1 MPDTAKPFPVAGG
14 AHVVTMLPSMANRH
28 GLIAGA
34 TGTGKTT
41 TLRVLAENFSALG
54 VPVFLADIKGDLS
67 GIARAGGDNPKAT
80 ERAQQLGLS
89 AVPPEGY
96 PVTFWDTYGLSGHP
110 VRTTVSEM
118 GPLLLARILDL
129 NDIQSDVL
137 TILFKIAD
145 DQGLLLLD
153 LKDLSAMARYC
164 SDHAKELKSQYG
176 NISPASIG
184 SIQRSLL
191 TLQQQGG
198 DNLFGEP
205 ALDVLDFVRTDAS
218 GRGMI
223 NILAADRLMQSPK
236 IYATFLLW
244 LLSELFEKFPE
255 EGDREK
261 PRLVFFFDEAHLL
274 FADAPKALEE
284 KIVQVVRLIRSKGIG
299 VYFVTQNPLDLPDPV
314 LGQLGNR
321 IHHALR
327 AFTPKDAKEIKGAA
341 ATLRA
346 NPAFDTATVM
356 TQLQIG
362 EVLISMLDAN
372 GSPGVVER
380 AFMYPPHSR
389 FTPLSPEERAQV
401 IASSLLRSTYAGT
414 VDRESAYEIL
424 KKRAATVTP
433 SPAAPRGSDPGPAA
447 ETRRPASRAS
457 RKDAGDVL
465 GSAAASAARSVGTQL
480 GKALIRGVLGSL
492 AGKR

>member
-1 MPDTAKPFPVAGG
+1 MPDTVEPIPIAKG
-14 AHVVTMLPSMANRH
+14 AQVVTMLPGMANRH

-41 TLRVLAENFSALG
+41 TLRVLAENFSAIG

-67 GIARAGGDNPKAT
+67 GIAKAGGDNPRVL
-80 ERAQQLGLS
+80 ERAQQLGIS
-89 AVPPEGY
+89 AIQPQGY
-96 PVTFWDTYGLSGHP
+96 PVTFWDAYGQSGQP

-129 NDIQSDVL
+129 NDIQTDVL

-153 LKDLSAMARYC
+153 LKDLKAMAQYC
-164 SDHAKELKSQYG
+164 GDHAKELKTQYG

-191 TLQQQGG
+191 TLEQQGG
-198 DNLFGEP
+198 DRLFGEP
-205 ALDVLDFVRTDAS
+205 ALNVLDFVRTDAA

-223 NILAADRLMQSPK
+223 NILAADRMMQSPK
-236 IYATFLLW
+236 VYATFLLW
-244 LLSELFEKFPE
+244 LLSELFEQFPE
-255 EGDREK
+255 AGDVPK
-261 PRLVFFFDEAHLL
+261 PKLVFFFDEAHLL
-274 FADAPKALEE
+274 FADTPKALEE

-299 VYFVTQNPLDLPDPV
+299 VYFVTQNPLDIPDPV

-321 IHHALR
+321 VHHALR
-327 AFTPKDAKEIKGAA
+327 AFTPKDAKDVKGAA
-341 ATLRA
+341 GTLRP

-356 TQLQIG
+356 TELQIG
-362 EVLISMLDAN
+362 EVLISMLDEK
-372 GSPGVVER
+372 GSPSVVER

-389 FTPLSPEERAQV
+389 FTLLSPEERSQ
-401 IASSLLRSTYAGT
+401 IITSSPLRAAYTQT

-424 KKRAATVTP
+424 KKRAGAVIAATPKVPAPKP
-433 SPAAPRGSDPGPAA
+433 SG
-447 ETRRPASRAS
+447 ETRKPASRAS
-457 RKDAGDVL
+457 RKDVGDVL
-465 GSAAASAARSVGTQL
+465 GSAASSAARSVGTQL
-480 GKALIRGVLGSL
+480 GRALVRGVLGSL
-492 AGKR
+492 TGKR

>member
-1 MPDTAKPFPVAGG
+1 MPDTIEPFPVAKG
-14 AHVVTMLPSMANRH
+14 ARVVSMLPAMANRH

-41 TLRVLAENFSALG
+41 TLRILAENFSTLG

-67 GIARAGGDNPKAT
+67 GLAKAGGDNPKVN

-89 AVPPEGY
+89 GISPQAY
-96 PVTFWDTYGLSGHP
+96 PVTFWDPYGKDGHP
-110 VRTTVSEM
+110 VRTTVSDM
-118 GPLLLARILDL
+118 GPLFLARIMDL
-129 NDIQSDVL
+129 NDIQTDVL

-153 LKDLSAMARYC
+153 LKDLRAMAQYC
-164 SDHAKELKSQYG
+164 GDHARELKTQYG

-191 TLQQQGG
+191 TLEQLGG

-205 ALDVLDFVRTDAS
+205 ALNVLDFVRTDAT
-218 GRGMI
+218 GKGMI

-255 EGDREK
+255 AGDVPK

-274 FADAPKALEE
+274 FADTPKLLEE

-299 VYFVTQNPLDLPDPV
+299 VYFVTQNPIDLPDPV

-321 IHHALR
+321 VHHALR
-327 AFTPKDAKEIKGAA
+327 AFTPKDARQVKGAA
-341 ATLRA
+341 GTLRP
-346 NPAFDTATVM
+346 NPAFDTAAVM
-356 TQLQIG
+356 TELQIG
-362 EVLISMLDAN
+362 EVLVSMLDEK
-372 GSPGVVER
+372 GSPAIVER
-380 AFMYPPHSR
+380 AFVYPPHSR
-389 FTPLSPEERAQV
+389 FAPLTPDERAQV
-401 IASSLLRSTYAGT
+401 ITTSPLRTTYSQT
-414 VDRESAYEIL
+414 LDRESAYEIL
-424 KKRAATVTP
+424 KKRAGTVTAPAPPAPVPKSPPETRNP
-433 SPAAPRGSDPGPAA
+433 SPRS
-447 ETRRPASRAS
+447 SQ
-457 RKDAGDVL
+457 KDMGDVL
-465 GSAAASAARSVGTQL
+465 GSAATSAARSVGTQL
-480 GKALIRGVLGSL
+480 GRALIRGVLGSL
-492 AGKR
+492 TGKLK